1 MKHLLLVCSLSL
13 LTGIVNAQNSSEKL
27 FPAKPRFIL
36 STSLTS
42 LIESEGG
49 PSVGLEYR
57 IIDGLAIGI
66 EGTAVL
72 YTTFPFLYEHEYA
85 KSGFRIKPEIKY
97 FPAAARGKNG
107 QLYFSLQGVYKQV
120 RYNEFSEATGTT
132 VRKEKKVIA
141 GSPNVGWQRYLDRS
155 HRFILDMYLGL
166 GVRHRKTEPDVWLG
180 NELFFGNR
188 RIEVD
193 GYDPHLAFGFK
204 LGYRF

>member
-1 MKHLLLVCSLSL
+1 MKYLLLICYLFL
-13 LTGIVNAQNSSEKL
+13 LTGIVNAQDSSEKL
-27 FPAKPRFIL
+27 FPAKPGFIL
-36 STSLTS
+36 NTPLTSLT
-42 LIESEGG
+42 EPEGG
-49 PSVGLEYR
+49 PSIGLEYR
-57 IIDGLAIGI
+57 ISEGLAIGI

-72 YTTFPFLYEHEYA
+72 YEAFPFLYAQEYG

-97 FPAAARGKNG
+97 FPAATRGKNG

-120 RYNEFSEATGTT
+120 RYTEVSEATGNSI
-132 VRKEKKVIA
+132 RKERKVIA

-166 GVRHRKTEPDVWLG
+166 GVRHRKTEPDVWMGNQLYLG
-180 NELFFGNR
+180 SR
-188 RIEVD
+188 RIDVD